1 MILEFKFRNFR
12 SAKDWQI
19 LSFEASADKVSEE
32 YYCTTINDTKVL
44 KLGILYGANASGKTN
59 VLLAL
64 DFIRKIAISPKIN
77 KMQPIG
83 FTPFLLDD
91 TTKKECGVFELTFFV
106 NNMKHLYYLE
116 VDNSAVLK
124 ETLKYYPGKQPAE
137 IFSRETINGIT
148 HIRLGSKVKLNVAEQ
163 EKLQV
168 NTLSNMSVVSAY
180 ATANFMFPELE
191 RVYNY
196 FLKQWLPILLPQTD
210 LKTWTT
216 GEMEAEKEN
225 KSFLLDLLHRAD
237 FNISGFD
244 VQQNEKNKKDTDLIF
259 EHTIVANGTSSVHYL
274 PDILESAGTMRYY
287 GLGTILNILL
297 ERNAIIPVDELENSL
312 HPDLFA
318 HFINLFLVNSTY
330 SQLIFSTHNLQS
342 LDTEDLRKDVVWFTE
357 KKDDGSTDL
366 FSLDDF
372 NIRNGVSFLNAYNA
386 GKFGAKP
393 TLGGIFISKKRY
405 TVSPLHH
412 NLLKESFSAVFW
424 TSILRA
430 LSPMPPSTS
439 LPAGSKGSTTKSRPC
454 GARVMAIQTMITSSS
469 SSSMSAES
477 LTSGILHPT
486 MFMIDPKFSWNY
498 VRTCYARSYIS
509 RSA

>member
-12 SAKDWQI
+12 SAKDWQV
-19 LSFEASADKVSEE
+19 LSFEASSDKIAEE
-32 YYCTTINDTKVL
+32 YYCTAINDIKVL

-64 DFIRKIAISPKIN
+64 DFLRRMAISPKIN
-77 KMQPIG
+77 KTQPIG
-83 FTPFLLDD
+83 FIPFLLDD
-91 TTKKECGVFELTFFV
+91 ATKREAGTFELTFFV
-106 NNMKHLYYLE
+106 GDVKHVYAIE
-116 VDNSAVLK
+116 ADNSAVLK

-137 IFSRETINGIT
+137 VFSRETIGGIT
-148 HIRLGSKVKLNVAEQ
+148 HIQLGSKIKLNAAEQ

-180 ATANFMFPELE
+180 ATANFIFPELE

-210 LKTWTT
+210 LKAWAT
-216 GEMEAEKEN
+216 GEVETEKEN
-225 KSFLLDLLHRAD
+225 KAFLLDLLHRAD

-244 VQQNEKNKKDTDLIF
+244 VQQSENNKKSSDLMF
-259 EHTIVANGTSSVHYL
+259 EHTISVDGHSSVHYL
-274 PDILESAGTMRYY
+274 PDVLESAGTMRYY
-287 GLGTILNILL
+287 GLGTILNTLL

-318 HFINLFLVNSTY
+318 HFINLFLVNSIR

-342 LDTEDLRKDVVWFTE
+342 LDTDDLRKDVVWFTE
-357 KKDDGSTDL
+357 KRDDGSTEL

-393 TLGGIFISKKRY
+393 TLGSIFIPKK
-405 TVSPLHH
+405 
-412 NLLKESFSAVFW
+412 
-424 TSILRA
+424 
-430 LSPMPPSTS
+430 
-439 LPAGSKGSTTKSRPC
+439 
-454 GARVMAIQTMITSSS
+454 Q
-469 SSSMSAES
+469 
-477 LTSGILHPT
+477 
-486 MFMIDPKFSWNY
+486 
-498 VRTCYARSYIS
+498 
-509 RSA
+509 

>member
-1 MILEFKFRNFR
+1 MILEFKYKNFR

-19 LSFEASADKVSEE
+19 LSFEASSDKVAEE
-32 YYCTTINDTKVL
+32 YYCTTVSDTKVL

-64 DFIRKIAISPKIN
+64 DFIRKIAVSPKIN

-83 FTPFLLDD
+83 FIPFLLDD
-91 TTKKECGVFELTFFV
+91 ATKKEPGIFELTFFV
-106 NNMKHLYYLE
+106 NEVKHIYFVE
-116 VDNSAVLK
+116 TDNSAVLK

-137 IFSRETINGIT
+137 IFSRETIGGIT
-148 HIRLGSKVKLNVAEQ
+148 HIRLGSKVRLNAAEQ

-168 NTLSNMSVVSAY
+168 NTLSNMSVISAY
-180 ATANFMFPELE
+180 ATANFVFPELE

-210 LKTWTT
+210 LKAWAT
-216 GEMEAEKEN
+216 GEAGAEKEN

-244 VQQNEKNKKDTDLIF
+244 MQPSEGNKKTEDLIF
-259 EHTIVANGTSSVHYL
+259 EHTISTDGVPSVRYL
-274 PDILESAGTMRYY
+274 PDVLESAGTMRYY
-287 GLGTILNILL
+287 GLGTILNTLL

-357 KKDDGSTDL
+357 KRDDGSTEL

-372 NIRNGVSFLNAYNA
+372 NVRNGVSFLNAYNA

-393 TLGGIFISKKRY
+393 VLGSIFIPKKR
-405 TVSPLHH
+405 
-412 NLLKESFSAVFW
+412 
-424 TSILRA
+424 
-430 LSPMPPSTS
+430 
-439 LPAGSKGSTTKSRPC
+439 
-454 GARVMAIQTMITSSS
+454 
-469 SSSMSAES
+469 
-477 LTSGILHPT
+477 
-486 MFMIDPKFSWNY
+486 
-498 VRTCYARSYIS
+498 
-509 RSA
+509 

>member
-19 LSFEASADKVSEE
+19 LSFEASADKISEE

-342 LDTEDLRKDVVWFTE
+342 LDTEDLLRADAPRTLRGRGRDDARRPPCLQSPRHERPRGASGEASGRGNCYHREGCRQDDQPGENPRPGPQQPVLFTD
-357 KKDDGSTDL
+357 KYFIHRG
-366 FSLDDF
+366 FG
-372 NIRNGVSFLNAYNA
+372 NG
-386 GKFGAKP
+386 
-393 TLGGIFISKKRY
+393 
-405 TVSPLHH
+405 
-412 NLLKESFSAVFW
+412 FSAK
-424 TSILRA
+424 IR
-430 LSPMPPSTS
+430 
-439 LPAGSKGSTTKSRPC
+439 RRC
-454 GARVMAIQTMITSSS
+454 
-469 SSSMSAES
+469 
-477 LTSGILHPT
+477 
-486 MFMIDPKFSWNY
+486 
-498 VRTCYARSYIS
+498 
-509 RSA
+509 

>member
-1 MILEFKFRNFR
+1 MILELKFKNFR

-19 LSFEASADKVSEE
+19 LSFEASSDKVSEE

-64 DFIRKIAISPKIN
+64 DFLRRMAISPKIN
-77 KMQPIG
+77 KTQPIG
-83 FTPFLLDD
+83 FIPFLLDD
-91 TTKKECGVFELTFFV
+91 ATKQGSGVFELTFFV
-106 NNMKHLYYLE
+106 GDVKHLYAIE
-116 VDNSAVLK
+116 IDNSAVLK

-137 IFSRETINGIT
+137 VFSRETINGIT
-148 HIRLGSKVKLNVAEQ
+148 HIQLGSKIRLNAAEQ

-210 LKTWTT
+210 LQTWAT
-216 GEMEAEKEN
+216 GEVENGKED
-225 KSFLLDLLHRAD
+225 KAVLLDLLHRAD

-244 VQQNEKNKKDTDLIF
+244 VQQNENSRKGSDLIF
-259 EHTIVANGTSSVHYL
+259 EHTISVDGKNSVHYL
-274 PDILESAGTMRYY
+274 PDVLESAGTIRYY
-287 GLGTILNILL
+287 GLGTILNTLL
-297 ERNAIIPVDELENSL
+297 EKNAIIPVDELENSL

-318 HFINLFLVNSTY
+318 HFINLFLVNSTR

-357 KKDDGSTDL
+357 KRDDGSTEL

-393 TLGGIFISKKRY
+393 TLGSIFIPKK
-405 TVSPLHH
+405 
-412 NLLKESFSAVFW
+412 
-424 TSILRA
+424 
-430 LSPMPPSTS
+430 
-439 LPAGSKGSTTKSRPC
+439 
-454 GARVMAIQTMITSSS
+454 Q
-469 SSSMSAES
+469 
-477 LTSGILHPT
+477 
-486 MFMIDPKFSWNY
+486 
-498 VRTCYARSYIS
+498 
-509 RSA
+509 

>member
-1 MILEFKFRNFR
+1 MILEFKYKNFR
-12 SAKDWQI
+12 SVKDWQT
-19 LSFEASADKVSEE
+19 LSFEASADKVAEE
-32 YYCTTINDTKVL
+32 YYCTVINDTRVL

-64 DFIRKIAISPKIN
+64 DFIRKIAISPKMN

-83 FTPFLLDD
+83 FIPFILDD
-91 TTKKECGVFELTFFV
+91 RTKKESGVFELTFFV
-106 NNMKHLYYLE
+106 DEVKHIYFIE
-116 VDNSAVLK
+116 VDNGAVLK

-137 IFSRETINGIT
+137 IFSRETIGGIT
-148 HIRLGSKVKLNVAEQ
+148 HIRLGSKVKLNAAEQ

-168 NTLSNMSVVSAY
+168 NTLSNMSVVSTY
-180 ATANFMFPELE
+180 ATANFVFPELE

-210 LKTWTT
+210 LKTWAT
-216 GEMEAEKEN
+216 GEVETEKEN

-244 VQQNEKNKKDTDLIF
+244 VQHSENNKQSADLMF
-259 EHTIVANGTSSVHYL
+259 EHTISTDGESSVHYL
-274 PDILESAGTMRYY
+274 PDVLESAGTMRYY
-287 GLGTILNILL
+287 GLGTILNTLL

-357 KKDDGSTDL
+357 KRNDGSTEL

-393 TLGGIFISKKRY
+393 TLGSIFIPKKR
-405 TVSPLHH
+405 
-412 NLLKESFSAVFW
+412 
-424 TSILRA
+424 
-430 LSPMPPSTS
+430 
-439 LPAGSKGSTTKSRPC
+439 
-454 GARVMAIQTMITSSS
+454 
-469 SSSMSAES
+469 
-477 LTSGILHPT
+477 
-486 MFMIDPKFSWNY
+486 
-498 VRTCYARSYIS
+498 
-509 RSA
+509 

>member
-1 MILEFKFRNFR
+1 MILEFKYKNFR
-12 SAKDWQI
+12 SAKDWQT
-19 LSFEASADKVSEE
+19 LSFEASADKVAEE
-32 YYCTTINDTKVL
+32 YYCTVVNDTKVL

-77 KMQPIG
+77 KMQPVG
-83 FTPFLLDD
+83 FIPFLLDD
-91 TTKKECGVFELTFFV
+91 AKKKESGIFELTFFV
-106 NNMKHLYYLE
+106 DEVKHIYFIE

-137 IFSRETINGIT
+137 IFSRETIGGIT
-148 HIRLGSKVKLNVAEQ
+148 HIRLGSKVKLNAAEQ

-168 NTLSNMSVVSAY
+168 NTLGNMSVVSAY
-180 ATANFMFPELE
+180 ATANFVFPELE

-210 LKTWTT
+210 LKTWAT
-216 GEMEAEKEN
+216 GEVETEKEN
-225 KSFLLDLLHRAD
+225 KRFLLNLLHRAD

-244 VQQNEKNKKDTDLIF
+244 VQQSESNKQSADLMF
-259 EHTIVANGTSSVHYL
+259 EHTISTNGESSVHYL
-274 PDILESAGTMRYY
+274 PDVLESAGTMRYY
-287 GLGTILNILL
+287 GLGTILNTLL
-297 ERNAIIPVDELENSL
+297 EKNAIIPVDELENSL

-357 KKDDGSTDL
+357 KRDDGSTEL

-393 TLGGIFISKKRY
+393 TLGSIFIPKKR
-405 TVSPLHH
+405 
-412 NLLKESFSAVFW
+412 
-424 TSILRA
+424 
-430 LSPMPPSTS
+430 
-439 LPAGSKGSTTKSRPC
+439 
-454 GARVMAIQTMITSSS
+454 
-469 SSSMSAES
+469 
-477 LTSGILHPT
+477 
-486 MFMIDPKFSWNY
+486 
-498 VRTCYARSYIS
+498 
-509 RSA
+509 

>member
-1 MILEFKFRNFR
+1 MILELKFKNFR
-12 SAKDWQI
+12 SAKDWQV
-19 LSFEASADKVSEE
+19 LSFEASSDKVSEE

-64 DFIRKIAISPKIN
+64 DFLRRMAISPKIN
-77 KMQPIG
+77 KTQPIG
-83 FTPFLLDD
+83 FIPFLLDD
-91 TTKKECGVFELTFFV
+91 ATKQGSGVFELTFFV
-106 NNMKHLYYLE
+106 GDVKHLYAIE
-116 VDNSAVLK
+116 IDNSAVLK

-137 IFSRETINGIT
+137 VFSRETINGIT
-148 HIRLGSKVKLNVAEQ
+148 HIQLGSKIRLNAAEQ

-210 LKTWTT
+210 LQTWAT
-216 GEMEAEKEN
+216 GEVENGKED
-225 KSFLLDLLHRAD
+225 KAVLLDLLHRAD

-244 VQQNEKNKKDTDLIF
+244 VQQNENSRKGSDLIF
-259 EHTIVANGTSSVHYL
+259 EHTISVDGKNSVHYL
-274 PDILESAGTMRYY
+274 PDVLESAGTIRYY
-287 GLGTILNILL
+287 GLGTILNTLL
-297 ERNAIIPVDELENSL
+297 EKNAIIPVDELENSL

-318 HFINLFLVNSTY
+318 HFINLFLVNSTR

-357 KKDDGSTDL
+357 KRDDGSTEL

-393 TLGGIFISKKRY
+393 TLGSIFIPKK
-405 TVSPLHH
+405 
-412 NLLKESFSAVFW
+412 
-424 TSILRA
+424 
-430 LSPMPPSTS
+430 
-439 LPAGSKGSTTKSRPC
+439 
-454 GARVMAIQTMITSSS
+454 Q
-469 SSSMSAES
+469 
-477 LTSGILHPT
+477 
-486 MFMIDPKFSWNY
+486 
-498 VRTCYARSYIS
+498 
-509 RSA
+509 

>member
-1 MILEFKFRNFR
+1 
-12 SAKDWQI
+12 
-19 LSFEASADKVSEE
+19 
-32 YYCTTINDTKVL
+32 
-44 KLGILYGANASGKTN
+44 
-59 VLLAL
+59 
-64 DFIRKIAISPKIN
+64 
-77 KMQPIG
+77 
-83 FTPFLLDD
+83 
-91 TTKKECGVFELTFFV
+91 
-106 NNMKHLYYLE
+106 MKHLYYLE

-357 KKDDGSTDL
+357 KRMMVQQTCFHLMTSISAMAFR
-366 FSLDDF
+366 FSMH
-372 NIRNGVSFLNAYNA
+372 IMQG
-386 GKFGAKP
+386 
-393 TLGGIFISKKRY
+393 
-405 TVSPLHH
+405 
-412 NLLKESFSAVFW
+412 NLAPNQRWAVFLFLKNDKYG
-424 TSILRA
+424 TRKKNKRNSEILCDYR
-430 LSPMPPSTS
+430 
-439 LPAGSKGSTTKSRPC
+439 
-454 GARVMAIQTMITSSS
+454 
-469 SSSMSAES
+469 
-477 LTSGILHPT
+477 
-486 MFMIDPKFSWNY
+486 
-498 VRTCYARSYIS
+498 
-509 RSA
+509 

>member
-1 MILEFKFRNFR
+1 MILEFKYKNFR
-12 SAKDWQI
+12 SAKDWQT
-19 LSFEASADKVSEE
+19 LSFEASADKVAEE
-32 YYCTTINDTKVL
+32 YYCTVINETKVL

-83 FTPFLLDD
+83 FIPFLLDD
-91 TTKKECGVFELTFFV
+91 ATKKESGIFELTFFV
-106 NNMKHLYYLE
+106 DEMKHIYFIE

-137 IFSRETINGIT
+137 IFSRETIGGIT
-148 HIRLGSKVKLNVAEQ
+148 YVRLGRKAKLNAAEQ

-180 ATANFMFPELE
+180 ATANFVFPELE

-210 LKTWTT
+210 LKTWAT
-216 GEMEAEKEN
+216 GKVETEKEN
-225 KSFLLDLLHRAD
+225 KRFLLDLLNRAD

-244 VQQNEKNKKDTDLIF
+244 VQQSENNKQSIDLMF
-259 EHTIVANGTSSVHYL
+259 EHTISTDGESSVHYL
-274 PDILESAGTMRYY
+274 SDVLESAGTMRYY
-287 GLGTILNILL
+287 GLGTILNTLL

-330 SQLIFSTHNLQS
+330 SQLIFSTHNFQS
-342 LDTEDLRKDVVWFTE
+342 LDTQDLRKDVVWFTE
-357 KKDDGSTDL
+357 KRYDGSTEL

-393 TLGGIFISKKRY
+393 TLGSIFIPKKR
-405 TVSPLHH
+405 
-412 NLLKESFSAVFW
+412 
-424 TSILRA
+424 
-430 LSPMPPSTS
+430 
-439 LPAGSKGSTTKSRPC
+439 
-454 GARVMAIQTMITSSS
+454 
-469 SSSMSAES
+469 
-477 LTSGILHPT
+477 
-486 MFMIDPKFSWNY
+486 
-498 VRTCYARSYIS
+498 
-509 RSA
+509 

>member
-244 VQQNEKNKKDTDLIF
+244 VQQNEKNKK
-259 EHTIVANGTSSVHYL
+259 
-274 PDILESAGTMRYY
+274 
-287 GLGTILNILL
+287 
-297 ERNAIIPVDELENSL
+297 
-312 HPDLFA
+312 
-318 HFINLFLVNSTY
+318 
-330 SQLIFSTHNLQS
+330 
-342 LDTEDLRKDVVWFTE
+342 
-357 KKDDGSTDL
+357 
-366 FSLDDF
+366 
-372 NIRNGVSFLNAYNA
+372 IR
-386 GKFGAKP
+386 
-393 TLGGIFISKKRY
+393 I
-405 TVSPLHH
+405 
-412 NLLKESFSAVFW
+412 
-424 TSILRA
+424 
-430 LSPMPPSTS
+430 
-439 LPAGSKGSTTKSRPC
+439 
-454 GARVMAIQTMITSSS
+454 
-469 SSSMSAES
+469 
-477 LTSGILHPT
+477 
-486 MFMIDPKFSWNY
+486 
-498 VRTCYARSYIS
+498 
-509 RSA
+509 